1 MRIKRKKE
9 FSKKKKQKKKQ
20 TNMQRQINMK
30 KCPTKEEIDKQVFFR
45 FATVP

>member
-1 MRIKRKKE
+1 MRIKRKKKE
-9 FSKKKKQKKKQ
+9 ISKKKQ

-30 KCPTKEEIDKQVFFR
+30 KCPTKREIDKQVFFR